1 MRLNDIKDILE
12 AKVITGEEFLGK
24 EINSAYGSDLMSDVL
39 TFVKP
44 GSMLITGLINSQVVR
59 TAEIAD
65 ISAICFVCD
74 KEPQIETIQLAKKN
88 KIPLLATKFSMY
100 ESCGLLFKEGVSSCL
115 TSDVK

>member
-1 MRLNDIKDILE
+1 MKLNDIKDLLE
-12 AKVITGEEFLGK
+12 AKVITGEEYLGK

-44 GSMLITGLINSQVVR
+44 GAMLVTGLTNSQVVR

-74 KEPQIETIQLAKKN
+74 KVPQNETIQLAKKN
-88 KIPLLATKFSMY
+88 KIPLIATKFSMY
-100 ESCGLLFKEGVSSCL
+100 ESCGILFKEGVSSCL

>member
-1 MRLNDIKDILE
+1 MKLNDIRNFLE
-12 AKVITGEEFLGK
+12 AKIITGEEYLGK
-24 EINSAYGSDLMSDVL
+24 EINCVYGSDLMSDVL
-39 TFVKP
+39 TFVKR
-44 GSMLITGLINSQVVR
+44 GSMLITGLTNSQVVR

-74 KEPQIETIQLAKKN
+74 KEPQSETIQLAKEN
-88 KIPLLATKFSMY
+88 KIPLLVTKFSMY